1 MTNRADRLIFK
12 FSAALVITVAH
23 TGTLSAACSFAVQ
36 GEGRV
41 TGIVDARTFRLDD
54 GREVRLAGI
63 ETDLG
68 QKLARG
74 SLKLETLIGGRDV
87 TLRAGDDKPVTVA
100 RSRSRLRRARK
111 HPSRPSCCPR
121 VRHSPPGPSP
131 TRNVLPIGWLRKT
144 APAKPAGGFG
154 AVLRPQ
160 KTRKC
165 PAIFWQG
172 KGSLPS
178 LKEQFCRRGRPGRH
192 FTSISDRDGHGTLP

>member
-12 FSAALVITVAH
+12 FSAALVITAAH
-23 TGTLSAACSFAVQ
+23 IGTLSAACSFAVQ

-87 TLRAGDDKPVTVA
+87 TLRAGDDKPNRYGREVA
-100 RSRSRLRRARK
+100 VAVYGGLGNIRPDRA
-111 HPSRPSCCPR
+111 
-121 VRHSPPGPSP
+121 VVPG
-131 TRNVLPIGWLRKT
+131 
-144 APAKPAGGFG
+144 
-154 AVLRPQ
+154 
-160 KTRKC
+160 
-165 PAIFWQG
+165 
-172 KGSLPS
+172 
-178 LKEQFCRRGRPGRH
+178 
-192 FTSISDRDGHGTLP
+192 